1 MWVHW
6 KKKQLRIPHKGKRV
20 MLHGVKEGISSCKQI
35 SHKLK
40 GLLKHKTI
48 LKCVELLP
56 VTPVFRKGVWALYTC
71 YGIC

>member
-20 MLHGVKEGISSCKQI
+20 MLHGVKESIFSYKQI

-40 GLLKHKTI
+40 GLLRHKI
-48 LKCVELLP
+48 VLKCVELP
-56 VTPVFRKGVWALYTC
+56 VTPVFRKGVWTLYTC